1 MSFVRCLEPSFDMH
15 FGRPSTNEGNPT
27 ACSTRTWGGSMVEE
41 GPIDVLWEWV
51 IAREM
56 TVGWVDECQTQ
67 DKDVEWVE
75 GWWGKE
81 MDVGWVKGWWG

>member
-51 IAREM
+51 IN
-56 TVGWVDECQTQ
+56 TQ
-67 DKDVEWVE
+67 
-75 GWWGKE
+75 
-81 MDVGWVKGWWG
+81 VKGWINTQVKGWNG